1 MISTIIIQRWEKSIL
16 SIRRKFPRGPEILRI
31 YVVREL
37 RQTLQM
43 KEIALMME
51 LSWTLTYCIRL
62 MKEGGK
68 FWVGQK
74 LHSYGQRNTLHE
86 EGKKQRMEI
95 NPRQF
100 IKLKSISNHVLESL
114 LSIFTRGVLW
124 LESSSRKISP
134 RRKNPMNRK

>member
-1 MISTIIIQRWEKSIL
+1 MGKINIEHQEKISQRTGNIKNL
-16 SIRRKFPRGPEILRI
+16 YCQRTK
-31 YVVREL
+31 
-37 RQTLQM
+37 TLQM

-114 LSIFTRGVLW
+114 LSIFTRGVL
-124 LESSSRKISP
+124 
-134 RRKNPMNRK
+134 